1 MARHLRLDEFQ
12 HMQRR
17 IGVDV
22 ARFGDDRTVLFPR
35 QGLASFRPVTMRGA
49 ATNEIAARLMV
60 ANEKWHPEIN
70 LIDDTGHWGH
80 GVIDNCRAAGMAV
93 VGVQYHGKAIDKR
106 YKNRRAEMWL
116 KGAKAIEAGA
126 ALPNLPDMVAE
137 LTEPTY
143 TFINGVFVLE
153 EKDQIKARL
162 GKSPDL
168 ADAYMLTYALPDMP
182 GELVQALQG
191 RQQTAHDFDPYVSA
205 EDRERERT
213 LHEFDP
219 WTQPR

>member
-1 MARHLRLDEFQ
+1 
-12 HMQRR
+12 
-17 IGVDV
+17 
-22 ARFGDDRTVLFPR
+22 
-35 QGLASFRPVTMRGA
+35 
-49 ATNEIAARLMV
+49 
-60 ANEKWHPEIN
+60 
-70 LIDDTGHWGH
+70 
-80 GVIDNCRAAGMAV
+80 
-93 VGVQYHGKAIDKR
+93 
-106 YKNRRAEMWL
+106 
-116 KGAKAIEAGA
+116 
-126 ALPNLPDMVAE
+126 MVAE